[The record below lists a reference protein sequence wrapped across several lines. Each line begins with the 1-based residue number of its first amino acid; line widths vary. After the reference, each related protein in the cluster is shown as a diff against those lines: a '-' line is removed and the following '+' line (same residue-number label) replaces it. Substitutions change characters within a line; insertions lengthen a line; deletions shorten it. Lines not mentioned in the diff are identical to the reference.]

1 MIRDASL
8 DRPDAE
14 LARLVA
20 DGDAAAFEE
29 IYGRY
34 RRFVYGVALRLTGN
48 EADAEDV
55 MQDSF
60 VSVLRGVRGFRG
72 EAAFTSWLYRL
83 VINQV
88 RMHFRRRK
96 SRPEEQAGD
105 WELLE
110 PGTGIARR
118 AATDQVID
126 RLAVEEAVRRLAP
139 GHRAAF
145 VLREVEGY
153 GHEEIARLL
162 GCKAGTSKSQLH
174 KAKANL
180 RQMLSVPSPAL
191 QA

>member
-1 MIRDASL
+1 MIRDESL

-14 LARLVA
+14 LARLAA

-29 IYGRY
+29 ICGRY
-34 RRFVYGVALRLTGN
+34 RRFVYGVALRMTGN

-72 EAAFTSWLYRL
+72 EAAFSSWLYRL
-83 VINQV
+83 VTNQV

-96 SRPEEQAGD
+96 SRPEEQVGD

-110 PGTGIARR
+110 RGPGVARR
-118 AATDQVID
+118 IDPDPVID
-126 RLAVEEAVRRLAP
+126 RLAIQDAVRRLAP
-139 GHRAAF
+139 GYRAAF

-153 GHEEIARLL
+153 GHEEIARLM

-174 KAKANL
+174 MAKINL
-180 RQMLSVPSPAL
+180 RRLLSAPSPAL
-191 QA
+191 PA